1 MRRLKRKIGMRE
13 NLVSKGCRIG
23 AVMCAMLLCNMAA
36 GMTYFV
42 SPNGNDAWSGLVA
55 EANADQSDGPLASLD
70 GARLKVR
77 DAITKDASIPIT
89 VLVRGGEYRLLQTV
103 VFSPADAGSK
113 MAPITYKAYPGEK
126 PVFTGGIKL
135 TEWKN
140 AGDDPEEC
148 HPNAKGRLWICD
160 LPQELKGKWQ
170 ITSLYDGTNLL
181 QRARSGELKTSREQ
195 FFDGY
200 NVQPKKLNLGRLG
213 YKTGEAISFQ
223 RALHYHGADLRE
235 WDNLADVEILT
246 SPRNGWLVNYLP
258 LESIDTDNRIATY
271 GIDSTYSLMPNNK
284 YFVENAID
292 HLDEP
297 GEWVF
302 NSLENRV
309 YLWPTGDPNQM
320 DIRAPYVQEF
330 IRLEGF
336 EDAEPVRFIRFEGIT
351 FRHGLR
357 DTWQEGDRS
366 LQHDW
371 EMYDKGN
378 AILRFRHAEDCSV
391 KRCVFE
397 ASSGTGVRIDLHG
410 QRIEIADSLFAH
422 LGGTGILLSG
432 YAPGTKDENKNHR
445 IINNYL
451 HHIGTIY
458 THSPGIFIT
467 QSGHN
472 LISNNTIHDLGY
484 NGMVIS
490 GCRPGFMKLHSVIPH
505 RREWINSL
513 RMDEIQAHLGQKVT
527 PESMLTIEQLE
538 PLFHARANQIEYNEI
553 YRVMQKLHD
562 GNGIYFSGMGNHNVA
577 KRNYVHDLGGD
588 RGYIR
593 LDDHSGPTT
602 IAENVG
608 VGVRFMFVLKG
619 PCDYQNNFVINCRG
633 LTNSIR
639 AETQLD
645 RCILYA
651 GPSGKPNLKS
661 GEGYIFDQVH
671 RISNSLIYAPGA
683 LEGKSLGQDL
693 VPEERRGENEVGMLF
708 ADPLFDEEAMNK
720 KIFRFKPGSP
730 AEKLGIKSIDLS
742 NVGSTLAL

>member
-1 MRRLKRKIGMRE
+1 M
-13 NLVSKGCRIG
+13 V
-23 AVMCAMLLCNMAA
+23 AMVLLLGNTAA
-36 GMTYFV
+36 GTTYYV
-42 SPNGNDAWSGLVA
+42 APNGNDAWSGLLA
-55 EANADQSDGPLASLD
+55 EANAEQSDGPLASLN
-70 GARLKVR
+70 GARLKAR
-77 DAITKDASIPIT
+77 DAINKDASIPIT
-89 VLVRGGEYRLLQTV
+89 VMVRGGEYRLLETV

-113 MAPITYKAYPGEK
+113 ESPITYKAYPGEK
-126 PVFTGGIKL
+126 PIFTGGIKL
-135 TEWKN
+135 TEWKK
-140 AGDDPEEC
+140 AGDDPEGC
-148 HPNAKGRLWICD
+148 NQNAKGRLWICD
-160 LPQELKGKWQ
+160 LPQGLKGKWQ
-170 ITSLYDGTNLL
+170 ITSLYDGTSLL
-181 QRARSGELKTSREQ
+181 PRARSGELKASTDQ

-213 YKTGEAISFQ
+213 YKTGEAITFR
-223 RALHYHGADLRE
+223 RALHYDGADLRE
-235 WDNLADVEILT
+235 WDNLADIEILT

-258 LESIDTDNRIATY
+258 LESIDIDNRIATY
-271 GIDSTYSLMPNNK
+271 GIDSTYSMMPNNR

-302 NSLENRV
+302 DSLENRV
-309 YLWPTGDPNQM
+309 YLWPTGDPNRM
-320 DIRAPYVQEF
+320 DIRAPYLQEF
-330 IRLEGF
+330 IRLEGV
-336 EDAEPVRFIRFEGIT
+336 EDAEPVRFIWFEGIT

-357 DTWQEGDRS
+357 DTWQEGDRG

-397 ASSGTGVRIDLHG
+397 ASSGTGVRVDLHG
-410 QRIEIADSLFAH
+410 KRIEIADSLFAH

-432 YAPGTKDENKNHR
+432 YAPGTKDENKNHK
-445 IINNYL
+445 ITNNYL

-458 THSPGIFIT
+458 SHSPAILIA

-472 LISNNTIHDLGY
+472 LISHNTVHDLDY

-490 GCRPGFMKLHSVIPH
+490 GCRPSFMTLHSVIPH

-527 PESMLTIEQLE
+527 PESKLTIDQLE
-538 PLFHARANQIEYNEI
+538 PLFHARANQIEHNEI

-602 IAENVG
+602 IVENVG

-619 PCDYQNNFVINCRG
+619 PCDYRNNFVINCRG

-639 AETQLD
+639 TETHLD
-645 RCILYA
+645 RCILYT

-661 GEGYIFDQVH
+661 GDEYIFDDIH
-671 RISNSLIYAPGA
+671 RISNSLIYAPRA
-683 LEGKSLGQDL
+683 LEEESLGQDL
-693 VPEERRGENEVGMLF
+693 IPEERRGDAEVGMLF
-708 ADPLFDEEAMNK
+708 ADPMFDEEAMNK
-720 KIFRFKPGSP
+720 KIFRFKPESP
-730 AEKLGIKSIDLS
+730 AERLGIKSIDLS
-742 NVGSTLAL
+742 NVGSTLAQ